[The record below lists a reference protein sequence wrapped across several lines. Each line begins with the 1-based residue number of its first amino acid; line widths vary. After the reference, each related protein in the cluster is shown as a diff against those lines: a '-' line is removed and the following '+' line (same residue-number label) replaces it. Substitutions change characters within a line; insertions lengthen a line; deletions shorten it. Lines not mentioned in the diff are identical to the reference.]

1 MASRTLAR
9 KPLNELLETC
19 SQFVIL
25 RSERLRS
32 LSQRRL
38 PGLPRSTP
46 ETSVKGRGLQGLTQ
60 GFHLVTQAG
69 FGLTQPR
76 KRCSDGRDT
85 GCGSRTETIVRA
97 RKSRKKFQCPSF
109 KYDSTFLTCL
119 SRAHSPPSGTGFSA
133 YKAFPAPAATCPRLA
148 ASPSRG
154 FYRPA
159 ARGRMQTFTA
169 PRAPPA
175 GEIVRLVHI
184 CTRDLYAFVR
194 ETLTLSSLR

>member
-1 MASRTLAR
+1 MLDSSHDLGRTSPPGMKSGISRSD
-9 KPLNELLETC
+9 PN
-19 SQFVIL
+19 
-25 RSERLRS
+25 RLWADS
-32 LSQRRL
+32 DAKALFRRTRY
-38 PGLPRSTP
+38 PM
-46 ETSVKGRGLQGLTQ
+46 
-60 GFHLVTQAG
+60 
-69 FGLTQPR
+69 
-76 KRCSDGRDT
+76 
-85 GCGSRTETIVRA
+85 
-97 RKSRKKFQCPSF
+97 RKSHRDRCAHKKKSQKVPVSVVQVRLN
-109 KYDSTFLTCL
+109 FLACL

>member
-1 MASRTLAR
+1 MSGSMPSEAKACCRTSRPRAWHRHVDPPSPPQFLFRDRCTR
-9 KPLNELLETC
+9 KKL
-19 SQFVIL
+19 
-25 RSERLRS
+25 
-32 LSQRRL
+32 LSQ
-38 PGLPRSTP
+38 
-46 ETSVKGRGLQGLTQ
+46 
-60 GFHLVTQAG
+60 
-69 FGLTQPR
+69 
-76 KRCSDGRDT
+76 
-85 GCGSRTETIVRA
+85 
-97 RKSRKKFQCPSF
+97 KFQCPSF

-119 SRAHSPPSGTGFSA
+119 SRAHSPTSGTGFSA

>member
-1 MASRTLAR
+1 MSFESQHVCAKPGRRCAEVCRAKRRHAVTHRCQRLGTDMLTRQAR
-9 KPLNELLETC
+9 RISYFETAAHA
-19 SQFVIL
+19 
-25 RSERLRS
+25 RS
-32 LSQRRL
+32 
-38 PGLPRSTP
+38 
-46 ETSVKGRGLQGLTQ
+46 
-60 GFHLVTQAG
+60 
-69 FGLTQPR
+69 
-76 KRCSDGRDT
+76 C
-85 GCGSRTETIVRA
+85 C
-97 RKSRKKFQCPSF
+97 RKKFRCPSF

>member
-1 MASRTLAR
+1 MGPQLQVNLPEPMCSGRAFVFQDSTCLCQARPKMCGSMPSEAKACCHTSRPRAWHRHVDPPSPPHFLFRDRCTHKKL
-9 KPLNELLETC
+9 
-19 SQFVIL
+19 
-25 RSERLRS
+25 
-32 LSQRRL
+32 LSQKV
-38 PGLPRSTP
+38 P
-46 ETSVKGRGLQGLTQ
+46 V
-60 GFHLVTQAG
+60 LVVQVPLAI
-69 FGLTQPR
+69 
-76 KRCSDGRDT
+76 S
-85 GCGSRTETIVRA
+85 A
-97 RKSRKKFQCPSF
+97 
-109 KYDSTFLTCL
+109 TFLTCL

-184 CTRDLYAFVR
+184 CTQTCTHLYAR
-194 ETLTLSSLR
+194 L

>member
-1 MASRTLAR
+1 MAPSSKSTCRSRCVLAGALSFKTQHVCA
-9 KPLNELLETC
+9 KPG
-19 SQFVIL
+19 
-25 RSERLRS
+25 
-32 LSQRRL
+32 RRCVEAC
-38 PGLPRSTP
+38 RAKRRHAVTH
-46 ETSVKGRGLQGLTQ
+46 RGQGLGTDM
-60 GFHLVTQAG
+60 
-69 FGLTQPR
+69 LTHPAR
-76 KRCSDGRDT
+76 RISY
-85 GCGSRTETIVRA
+85 SETAAHA
-97 RKSRKKFQCPSF
+97 RSCCRKKFQCPSF

-119 SRAHSPPSGTGFSA
+119 SRTHSPPSGTGFSA